1 MNVCALLYASE
12 LSPRCGRHKLRFNLL
27 W

>member
-1 MNVCALLYASE
+1 MNVSALLYASE